1 MMMMMIMTMVRW
13 RRRRRSYLRSS
24 SCPALTSF
32 PAQALRQEACRARPK
47 EKESLQE
54 VEHGEEVVWKEE
66 GGLEGEECLQQE
78 GEVDHEKEELDL
90 EEDI

>member
-1 MMMMMIMTMVRW
+1 MMATNMIMMMLTMMRSW
-13 RRRRRSYLRSS
+13 RSHLRSS

-54 VEHGEEVVWKEE
+54 VVHGGEVVQKDEV
-66 GGLEGEECLQQE
+66 GLEGEECMQKE
-78 GEVDHEKEELDL
+78 GVVDYEREV
-90 EEDI
+90 

>member
-1 MMMMMIMTMVRW
+1 MTMVRL
-13 RRRRRSYLRSS
+13 RRRRSYLRSS

-54 VEHGEEVVWKEE
+54 VK
-66 GGLEGEECLQQE
+66 QE
-78 GEVDHEKEELDL
+78 NVD
-90 EEDI
+90 